1 MTTRECSCFFSGLGA
16 GIAIAMLFAPKS
28 GAQLR
33 NEIRG
38 KVNEGRRRVDEG
50 REAIHKTVER
60 EKAGVDA
67 ALEAGKQ
74 AYKEATGRI

>member
-1 MTTRECSCFFSGLGA
+1 
-16 GIAIAMLFAPKS
+16 MLFAPKS

-33 NEIRG
+33 NEILD
-38 KVNEGRRRVDEG
+38 KVNEGRRRMDEG
-50 REAIHKTVER
+50 KEAIHKTVER